1 MKLIHIGKNIILKRE
16 DILGIFDIE
25 SINDTKEFNI
35 ILETL
40 GINGRLKDISDGER
54 KSIILYKEND
64 NLCGVISN
72 VSTNSIEKRS
82 SRE

>member
-1 MKLIHIGKNIILKRE
+1 MKLIHVGKNIILKKE

-25 SINDTKEFNI
+25 SVYGTKEFNI

-40 GINGRLKDISDGER
+40 GVAGRLKDISDGER

-64 NLCGVISN
+64 NLCGIISN

-82 SRE
+82 SKD

>member
-82 SRE
+82 SGE

>member
-54 KSIILYKEND
+54 KSIILYKKND

>member
-25 SINDTKEFNI
+25 SINNTKEFNI

>member
-16 DILGIFDIE
+16 EIIGIFDIE
-25 SINDTKEFNI
+25 SINNTKEFNI
-35 ILETL
+35 ILNTL
-40 GINGRLKDISDGER
+40 NDAGRIKDISEGES

-72 VSTNSIEKRS
+72 VSSNSIEKRS
-82 SRE
+82 NKD

>member
-16 DILGIFDIE
+16 EILGIFDIE
-25 SINDTKEFNI
+25 SIYNTKEFNI

-64 NLCGVISN
+64 ELCGIISN

-82 SRE
+82 SKE